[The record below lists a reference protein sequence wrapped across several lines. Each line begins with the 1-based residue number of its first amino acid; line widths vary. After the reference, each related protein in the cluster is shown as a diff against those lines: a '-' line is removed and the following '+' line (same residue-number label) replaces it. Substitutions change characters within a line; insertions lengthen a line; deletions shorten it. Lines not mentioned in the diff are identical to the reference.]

1 MNRGIYSSGSSG
13 EESARAV
20 TRIGRLL
27 QDTEQR
33 VEDARRLGD
42 RLATI
47 RQTRTSRDRA
57 VTVTVDVSGRLIDL
71 RLRDAVAHMSPA
83 ALASTI
89 LTCVNKAHESA
100 RKRASALAS
109 EVWGEDSDLTQRMRQ
124 SYTPPP
130 DDAGEIRNRHAP
142 QNDRYAS
149 GMIIGPDWWP
159 GSSRNK

>member
-1 MNRGIYSSGSSG
+1 M
-13 EESARAV
+13 
-20 TRIGRLL
+20 
-27 QDTEQR
+27 
-33 VEDARRLGD
+33 
-42 RLATI
+42 
-47 RQTRTSRDRA
+47 
-57 VTVTVDVSGRLIDL
+57 TVDVSGRLIDL

-83 ALASTI
+83 ALVSTI
-89 LTCVNKAHESA
+89 LTCVNEAHESA

-130 DDAGEIRNRHAP
+130 DDTGEIWNRYAP